1 LTKQR
6 YDKKQDFYRQAH
18 GFFIAGKL
26 RTCPGKYAPMKKR
39 LLLIIA
45 LLVLAGLGYGIY
57 LYTLKAPVVAEGETD
72 FRMSTDELVIL
83 YEKDEDSANR
93 KLLNQ
98 IIEVLGAVATV
109 AQDSSGTSVQLSSSN
124 PMSGVNCR
132 FDASINEKLRRIK
145 TGDTISVKGKCT
157 GYLIDVN
164 LTNCDIVGN

>member
-1 LTKQR
+1 
-6 YDKKQDFYRQAH
+6 
-18 GFFIAGKL
+18 
-26 RTCPGKYAPMKKR
+26 MKKR

-45 LLVLAGLGYGIY
+45 LIVLAGLGYGIY
-57 LYTLKAPVVAEGETD
+57 IYTLKAPLVADGETD

-98 IIEVLGAVATV
+98 IIEVRGAVATV

-124 PMSGVNCR
+124 PVSGVNCR
-132 FDASINEKLRRIK
+132 FDASINEKLRRVK
-145 TGDTISVKGKCT
+145 AGDTIHVKGKCT

>member
-1 LTKQR
+1 
-6 YDKKQDFYRQAH
+6 
-18 GFFIAGKL
+18 
-26 RTCPGKYAPMKKR
+26 MKKR

-72 FRMSTDELVIL
+72 FRMSTDELVTL
-83 YEKDEDSANR
+83 YEQNEDSANR

-98 IIEVLGAVATV
+98 VIEVRGAVATV
-109 AQDSSGTSVQLSSSN
+109 AQDSSGTSIQLSSSN
-124 PMSGVNCR
+124 PVAGVNCR
-132 FDASINEKLRRIK
+132 FDASINEKLRRVK
-145 TGDTISVKGKCT
+145 AGDTIHVKGKCT